1 MNKNVLIASCTLDE
15 ATYGPVATKLSERGH
30 EVLIF
35 EADKVADGTTA
46 FSVNIDNNLGTIIN
60 YKDETL
66 TVESIGAAWYR
77 RADHFY
83 GTSDTKYLAID
94 SERGILQNGL
104 WNLISDRTWLNAPRL
119 IPSASKKLAQ
129 LDLAVKI
136 GFQIPETVISNHWQP
151 ILDDL
156 PEDII
161 FKSSSPLFYD
171 DQNVLTMFTTPFEN
185 SIEKLPINQN
195 PFPGIWQS
203 AIKKAREWRI
213 TVVGDE
219 TFDAAIYTHES
230 AKDDWRKHQLI
241 PGRVDFRKEPFPEH
255 LKERCIKYLG
265 MFGLRFGAFDFIE
278 DHEGEITFLECN
290 PNGQFGWLEETLGLP
305 ITTAITDELVS
316 IAKDKS

>member
-15 ATYGPVATKLSERGH
+15 ATYGPVATKLIEWGY
-30 EVLIF
+30 EVLVF
-35 EADKVADGTTA
+35 EADKVADGVTP
-46 FSVNIDNNLGTIIN
+46 FSVKIDNDLGT
-60 YKDETL
+60 
-66 TVESIGAAWYR
+66 SIQYNKAHLALASLGAAWYR

-83 GTSDTKYLAID
+83 GTNDTKHLAID
-94 SERGILQNGL
+94 SERASLQSGI
-104 WNLISDRTWLNAPRL
+104 WNLIPDGTWLNAPRL
-119 IPSASKKLAQ
+119 IPAASKKLTQ
-129 LDLAVKI
+129 LDFAVKI
-136 GFQIPETVISNHWQP
+136 GFNVPETVISNHWQP

-171 DQNVLTMFTTPFEN
+171 DQNVLTMFTTPFDN

-203 AIKKAREWRI
+203 ALEKAREWRI

-219 TFDAAIYTHES
+219 TFDAAIYTHEF

-241 PGRVDFRKEPFPEH
+241 PGRVDFRNETFPDH

-278 DHEGEITFLECN
+278 DQTGKITFLECN
-290 PNGQFGWLEETLGLP
+290 PNGQYGWLEESLDLP
-305 ITTAITDELVS
+305 ISAAIADELIS
-316 IAKDKS
+316 ISKSTS